1 MATLP
6 AIANVASAISSGNF
20 ASNLATTTGGA
31 RVDDSSSAMDE
42 SAIDVSAE
50 RLLSP
55 PSPLAEA
62 LQYQKRTKILECD
75 LFTQ

>member
-31 RVDDSSSAMDE
+31 SSIVTSLYDS
-42 SAIDVSAE
+42 
-50 RLLSP
+50 LT
-55 PSPLAEA
+55 
-62 LQYQKRTKILECD
+62 TKCS
-75 LFTQ
+75 